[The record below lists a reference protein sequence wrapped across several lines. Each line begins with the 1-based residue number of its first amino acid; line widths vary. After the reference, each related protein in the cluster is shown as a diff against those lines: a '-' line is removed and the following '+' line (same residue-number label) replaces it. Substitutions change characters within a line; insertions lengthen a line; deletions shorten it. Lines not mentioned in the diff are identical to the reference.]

1 MSEKF
6 FLDDEV
12 ETVNLTNVQKC
23 DIICTF
29 KKGGYIMRMDLDKN
43 SNETRDRS
51 CCSTYF
57 IAME

>member
-12 ETVNLTNVQKC
+12 ETIKLTNVQKY

-29 KKGGYIMRMDLDKN
+29 KKRGIYYENGFR
-43 SNETRDRS
+43 
-51 CCSTYF
+51 
-57 IAME
+57 

>member
-12 ETVNLTNVQKC
+12 ETINLTNVQKC

-29 KKGGYIMRMDLDKN
+29 KKRGIYYENGFR
-43 SNETRDRS
+43 
-51 CCSTYF
+51 
-57 IAME
+57 